1 MSDRPELTITQAADA
16 CGVSKKTIRR
26 RIDAAAFPNA
36 RRLDGPAGEASGPWV
51 VPVDDLIAAGLTVGK
66 PSPPDEPPPT
76 VSAAEPA
83 PTESDELAKLRAD
96 NAELRRRAEVAEAV
110 ADERGRALDDAR
122 LALRALTAGPD
133 PVSAAE
139 TPPEPEGRRRG
150 WFGRNKR

>member
-1 MSDRPELTITQAADA
+1 MS
-16 CGVSKKTIRR
+16 
-26 RIDAAAFPNA
+26 
-36 RRLDGPAGEASGPWV
+36 
-51 VPVDDLIAAGLTVGK
+51 
-66 PSPPDEPPPT
+66 
-76 VSAAEPA
+76 AEGPA

-150 WFGRNKR
+150 WFGRSKR